1 MAGLALAGT
10 GLAVTTGVVVQSA
23 GPDEVAEAV
32 QAAGSDTT
40 PTPRAVAATRI
51 LDLGD
56 RAEAVSRSASR
67 DRVDLTKARALDQAP
82 GEAATETEKIA
93 PRNPRAVARAL
104 LAQRG
109 WSGQFS
115 CLDSIYVN
123 ESGWDT
129 HADNPTSSAYG
140 IPQALPGAKMASAGA
155 DWRDNPA
162 TQIKWGLGYIAAR
175 YGTPCAAWSFK
186 QANGWY

>member
-23 GPDEVAEAV
+23 GPDQVAEAV

-82 GEAATETEKIA
+82 GEATTETEKIA
-93 PRNPRAVARAL
+93 PRNPRSVARAL

-115 CLDSIYVN
+115 CLDSIYVS